1 MPDKTKL
8 SPESLAAHYFPEL
21 PDAPFESAGEQR
33 EAWLRFLDML
43 CAAMLLYKE
52 EAGDESA
59 AFCSSLG
66 SERELAEILLPR
78 RPAAF
83 RCRAPFSGVL
93 DKLLQRGART
103 QAAGLVTPWDSLIG
117 LMQPDLPGLI
127 GLLAAFAASFSRR
140 YERVFGALQE
150 QTQPMGLP
158 TVGLVEDLCRLLS
171 DLPGGAS
178 ALLEPDSL
186 MGSLIWLSAPE
197 PPGFSRLC
205 RPLSLHPR
213 VYNYLTG
220 AQGSPGALEEYAEL
234 LSPDEDPGRPIAK
247 PDLDTAAALI
257 PRLLGEGGVLLHL
270 QGPSG
275 CGKTFFAHSLG
286 RQLDTSV
293 LAVDAGLLLRLPP
306 EQQRQAAL
314 DAARFCLLG
323 NALLLLRRLD
333 VERED
338 QAAARALLMLLHSCL
353 PLLLVSSEAENPGCF
368 PAGAV
373 CHRIAVDRPDR
384 DVQPAFWSALS
395 AGLELPLSPSISLQ
409 ELCSRFDLTP
419 GQIRS
424 VLSEASARCAAQGM
438 TEIKIGPLIDAVR
451 AASRTELGESA
462 TRLCGPFTWD
472 DLKVDAKAEQD
483 LRRACDRLRRRGTV
497 NVTYGFNRKLP
508 YGKGLSIL
516 LYGPPGTG
524 KTMAAQVIANDLELD
539 LYRIDLAQISSKY
552 IGETQKNLSAVFDN
566 ARYSNAILFF
576 DEADAL
582 FAKRTDVSTSNDR
595 YANAETAFLLQKV
608 EEYPG
613 VTILATNHTQ
623 NFDPAFRRRIT
634 FQINLVQPDPALR
647 LRIWE
652 SVFPPEAPLEPG
664 LSFERLAERA
674 ELTGSGIK
682 SAAVSAAYD
691 AASTDGV
698 VTLAKL
704 RRAAAEELRKAGH
717 LVEEYELL

>member
-1 MPDKTKL
+1 MSDEKRL
-8 SPESLAAHYFPEL
+8 APESLAAHYFPEL
-21 PDAPFESAGEQR
+21 PETAFGSAEEER

-52 EAGDESA
+52 ENGPEAA

-66 SERELAEILLPR
+66 AERELAAQLLPR

-83 RCRAPFSGVL
+83 RCRAPFSAVL
-93 DKLLQRGART
+93 EGLLRRGEQT
-103 QAAGLVTPWDSLIG
+103 EAAGRSTPWETLLGLI
-117 LMQPDLPGLI
+117 QPDLTGLI
-127 GLLAAFAASFSRR
+127 GLLAAFAASCSRR

-158 TVGLVEDLCRLLS
+158 TAGLAEDLARLLS

-178 ALLEPDSL
+178 PLLEPDSL
-186 MGSLIWLSAPE
+186 TGSLVWLPAPA
-197 PPGFSRLC
+197 PSGFSRLC

-213 VYNYLTG
+213 VYEYLTG
-220 AQGSPGALEEYAEL
+220 AKGAPGALEEYAEL
-234 LSPDEDPGRPIAK
+234 LSPDADPGEPIGK
-247 PDLDTAAALI
+247 PDPETVAGLAA
-257 PRLLGEGGVLLHL
+257 RLAGEGAILHL
-270 QGPSG
+270 QGPAG
-275 CGKTFFAHSLG
+275 CGRTFLAHCIGRRLG
-286 RQLDTSV
+286 TPV

-306 EQQRQAAL
+306 QQQREIAI

-333 VERED
+333 AQRED
-338 QAAARALLMLLHSCL
+338 QAAARALLTLLHGCL
-353 PLLLVSSEAENPGCF
+353 PVVLVSSEAENPGCF
-368 PAGAV
+368 PAGVQRCTVAV
-373 CHRIAVDRPDR
+373 ERPDR
-384 DVQPAFWSALS
+384 GQQPALWAAL
-395 AGLELPLSPSISLQ
+395 AARQELPLSPAIAL
-409 ELCSRFDLTP
+409 EDLCSRFDLTP

-424 VLSEASARCAAQGM
+424 VLADASARCASEGLSAIGM
-438 TEIKIGPLIDAVR
+438 RELTDSVR
-451 AASRTELGESA
+451 TASRTDLGECA
-462 TRLCGPFTWD
+462 TRLSAPFTWD
-472 DLKVDAKAEQD
+472 DLKLDPKAEQD

-497 NVTYGFNRKLP
+497 NIAYGFDRKLP

-524 KTMAAQVIANDLELD
+524 KTMAAQVVANELELD

-634 FQINLVQPDPALR
+634 FQINLVQPDAALR
-647 LRIWE
+647 LRLWQ
-652 SVFPPEAPLEPG
+652 SVFPPETPLEPG
-664 LSFERLAERA
+664 IEFDRLAERA

-682 SAAVSAAYD
+682 AAAVSAAYAA
-691 AASTDGV
+691 AASGGV
-698 VTLAKL
+698 VTMAMI
-704 RRAAAEELRKAGH
+704 RRAAVEELRKAGR
-717 LVEEYELL
+717 LIEEYELY